1 MGGVMPR
8 FSPHNP
14 PAPAFA
20 PPARR
25 LSRVFCRILARLLPG
40 LLFAAL
46 SWTPPA
52 GADDIPPWTANGGQL
67 ILQGV
72 PEIPAALVERVRQY
86 QNVRSATFLDW
97 ARNGKAMYISTSFG
111 DISQLHRVSSP
122 GGSRQQL
129 TWYPEPVGQVL
140 RRQNGDVLA
149 ITMDE
154 GGGEF
159 DQIFLY
165 DPRTATTRKLS
176 DGESRD
182 RLLRWSHDGRRLAF
196 QSTRRNGSSNDLW
209 IMDPDRPA
217 SARLLLEAPP
227 GTWYGPADF
236 SHDGRLLLVQQFL
249 SVFDSRILLLNLQD
263 QTLRLVAGSDPEH
276 PSANR
281 AVCFDR
287 LDQGFFFITNV
298 RGRAAELAW
307 QSLEPGTPAQS
318 LTARIGWD
326 VTDFTLS
333 QDGKRGAFVANEG
346 GASRLYLLNV
356 RNRSYRRVENLPLG
370 VISGLQFSPDNRQLA
385 LTLSTSQ
392 TPSDVYVLQLGRRP
406 ESSGELVRW
415 TFSEVGGLDA
425 AQFAEPELV
434 HYPTFDLRDD
444 KPRMVPAFVY
454 RPPDKKKNPGP
465 HPVIIHVHGG
475 PEAQYQPSFSKKTQ
489 LWVAELG
496 AAVIAPNIRGS
507 AGYDLEYLAL
517 DNDYRREDAVRDIGA
532 LLDWIAQQP
541 DLDADRVAIYGASY
555 GGYIVLASAVHY
567 SDRLRAG
574 VDVVGISNFVS
585 FLENTEDYRRAFRR
599 YEYGDERDP
608 EMRAFLQRI
617 SPLNNVERI
626 GIPLLVVQ
634 GRNDPRVPASE
645 SQRIV
650 QALRDRGRPVWYIEA
665 LNEGHGYERK
675 ENRNIYEQA
684 AILFLRQYLLD

>member
-1 MGGVMPR
+1 MMGGAMPR
-8 FSPHNP
+8 FSPHKP
-14 PAPAFA
+14 PGRPFG
-20 PPARR
+20 
-25 LSRVFCRILARLLPG
+25 LLLP
-40 LLFAAL
+40 LLLWALPAA
-46 SWTPPA
+46 A
-52 GADDIPPWTANGGQL
+52 NDIPEWTANSGQL

-72 PEIPAALVERVRQY
+72 PEIPAALVERLKQY

-97 ARNGKAMYISTSFG
+97 TRNGKGLYISTNFG
-111 DISQLHRVSSP
+111 DISQVHRVDGP

-140 RRQNGDVLA
+140 RRVNGDTLA

-154 GGGEF
+154 GGAER
-159 DQIFLY
+159 DQIFLF
-165 DPRTATTRKLS
+165 DPRTATTRKLGE
-176 DGESRD
+176 GESRD
-182 RLLRWSHDGRRLAF
+182 RLLRWSRDGRWLAF
-196 QSTRRNGSSNDLW
+196 QSTRRNGRSNDLW
-209 IMDPDRPA
+209 IMNPEQPA

-227 GTWYGPADF
+227 GTWYGPTDF
-236 SHDGRLLLVQQFL
+236 SDDGRLLLVQQFL
-249 SVFDSRILLLNLQD
+249 SVFDSRIHLLDLQE
-263 QTLRLVAGSDPEH
+263 QTLRLVAGGDPQN

-281 AVCFDR
+281 AVSFDR
-287 LDQGFFFITNV
+287 RDQGFFFITNV

-307 QSLEPGTPAQS
+307 QALEPGTPAQS
-318 LTARIGWD
+318 LTAHIGWD
-326 VTDFTLS
+326 VTEFALS
-333 QDGKRGAFVANEG
+333 RDGRRGAFVANEE
-346 GASRLYLLNV
+346 GASRLYLLNT
-356 RNRSYRRVENLPLG
+356 RSRTFNRVEDLPLG
-370 VISGLQFSPDNRQLA
+370 VVSGLQFSPDSRQLG

-406 ESSGELVRW
+406 ESSGKLVRW

-425 AQFAEPELV
+425 SQFAEPQLL
-434 HYPTFDLRDD
+434 HFPTFDLRDE
-444 KPRMVPAFVY
+444 KQRMVPAFIY
-454 RPPDKKKNPGP
+454 RPPDKKRWPGP

-475 PEAQYQPSFSKKTQ
+475 PEAQYQPAFSKKTQ
-489 LWVAELG
+489 MWVAELG

-507 AGYDLEYLAL
+507 TGYDLEYLAL

-555 GGYIVLASAVHY
+555 GGYLVLASAVHF

-608 EMRAFLQRI
+608 DMRAFLERI
-617 SPLNNVERI
+617 SPLNNVDRI

-645 SQRIV
+645 SAQIV
-650 QALRDRGRPVWYIEA
+650 QALRERGRPVWYIEA
-665 LNEGHGYERK
+665 LNEGHGYDRK

-684 AILFLRQYLLD
+684 AILFLRQYLLN